1 VFFGVAGSL
10 QRICGK
16 DGRPVTVLLCTK
28 FKSTFYH
35 LSLLESLGLVCCNV
49 AYQCTLE
56 KQFHTFEC
64 DMAIF
69 LVLESLVGY
78 KILWFKLFLHSI
90 FFTTS
95 SQMFSCLIVWIQ
107 FGPMFVVCS
116 AKRVVISFFAA

>member
-1 VFFGVAGSL
+1 LCGWQLAEDLRERWETSDSPVVHKIQEYVLPFVFV
-10 QRICGK
+10 
-16 DGRPVTVLLCTK
+16 
-28 FKSTFYH
+28 
-35 LSLLESLGLVCCNV
+35 ESLGLVCCSV

-56 KQFHTFEC
+56 KQFHTFKC
-64 DMAIF
+64 GMAIF

-116 AKRVVISFFAA
+116 ANAA